1 MAGEA
6 KVYILDIPYHADK
19 AYSYYIPDIIGD
31 YIVPGAVVEVPFG
44 RGNRRMTGIVDEVL
58 PADPPMSTKPITSA
72 VSDAPVLTYE
82 QLGLCRFVKEYTLC
96 TFSDALRAMIPASA
110 MARVITYYR
119 YIQSSERE
127 NPEIP
132 PSVYSSIGERGKR
145 VLAVAEKKQKF
156 SRQTIQSELDF
167 DVTSSIALLE
177 KHGLIEK
184 VTEVKGQAAVKK
196 KLLYELSEEFADS
209 VKGDA
214 EELERTLKTLR
225 GANCRKVL
233 SFLAENGRSSSAE
246 IAKALDLKP
255 AAVKAAALSLENSA
269 LITSRT
275 EEEYR
280 NHYTSQKLLGE
291 AFRAASGEKFT
302 KPTLTDEQRAAAEK
316 IIELC
321 GEHKPYAALLHG
333 VTGSGKTSVIME
345 AIDSVL
351 DDGRSVIMM
360 VPEIALTPQ
369 TVGIFVRRYGDEIAV
384 IHSGLSAGERY
395 DAWRRIKDGLARVVI
410 GTRSAVFAPL
420 SNIGLI
426 VIDEEHEYTYKSDTN
441 PKYKAHD
448 IARKRC
454 ADHNAVMLLSSATP
468 SVSNYYKA
476 KTGAYTLIELKERYG
491 GMPLPT
497 VHIVDMRDE
506 LSLGNTS
513 PVSHVLENRLRED
526 KAHGNQS
533 ILFLNRR
540 GYNNYVSCR
549 SCGRSIKCPNCSL
562 TLTYH
567 AKNRHKLAEKTEE
580 DYEQSRREGGYL
592 VCHMCGYRCSVPDK
606 CPECGK
612 EHFLFMGYGTQKAE
626 DDIASMFPDLR
637 ILRMDYDTTQAKY
650 SHEEILDKFRNGEAD
665 VLLGTQMVTKGHDF
679 PRVATVGVLSADNSL
694 SLDDYRAGE
703 RTFAMLTQVIGRAGR
718 GEVAGEAVIQTYNP
732 QNDVILKAA
741 RQDYESFYESEIRL
755 RKALCFPP
763 FCDIAVITLSSADEG
778 YLGHMTSLMLERIKE
793 HIRGGYSDIPMMLF
807 GPFEAPVYRIQN
819 MFRMR
824 FVIKCRLN
832 KRMREFISDLISE
845 FSRSSPNGYAKKMQN
860 VKTNARLNVS
870 ADLNPSTV

>member
-1 MAGEA
+1 
-6 KVYILDIPYHADK
+6 
-19 AYSYYIPDIIGD
+19 
-31 YIVPGAVVEVPFG
+31 
-44 RGNRRMTGIVDEVL
+44 
-58 PADPPMSTKPITSA
+58 
-72 VSDAPVLTYE
+72 
-82 QLGLCRFVKEYTLC
+82 
-96 TFSDALRAMIPASA
+96 
-110 MARVITYYR
+110 
-119 YIQSSERE
+119 
-127 NPEIP
+127 
-132 PSVYSSIGERGKR
+132 
-145 VLAVAEKKQKF
+145 
-156 SRQTIQSELDF
+156 
-167 DVTSSIALLE
+167 
-177 KHGLIEK
+177 
-184 VTEVKGQAAVKK
+184 
-196 KLLYELSEEFADS
+196 
-209 VKGDA
+209 
-214 EELERTLKTLR
+214 
-225 GANCRKVL
+225 
-233 SFLAENGRSSSAE
+233 
-246 IAKALDLKP
+246 
-255 AAVKAAALSLENSA
+255 
-269 LITSRT
+269 
-275 EEEYR
+275 EYR
-280 NHYTSQKLLGE
+280 NHYTAQKLLGE
-291 AFRAASGEKFT
+291 THTNPGESYA
-302 KPTLTDEQRAAAEK
+302 KPTLTDEQKAAAEK
-316 IIELC
+316 IIGLC
-321 GEHKPYAALLHG
+321 DSHKPSAALLHG
-333 VTGSGKTSVIME
+333 VTGSGKTAVIME
-345 AIDSVL
+345 AIDHVL
-351 DDGRSVIMM
+351 AGGRSVIMM

-395 DAWRRIKDGLARVVI
+395 DAWRRIKDGLARVVV

-420 SNIGLI
+420 SDIGLI
-426 VIDEEHEYTYKSDTN
+426 IIDEEHEYTYKSDTN

-454 ADHNAVMLLSSATP
+454 ADHNAVMLLASATP
-468 SVSNYYKA
+468 SVSSYYKA

-491 GMPLPT
+491 GMPLPS

-513 PVSHVLENRLRED
+513 PVSHVLEKRLRED
-526 KAHGNQS
+526 KEKGNQS

-549 SCGRSIKCPNCSL
+549 SCGKSIKCPNCSL

-567 AKNRHKLAEKTEE
+567 AKNRHKLAENTDE
-580 DYEQSRREGGYL
+580 DYEQSRRDGGYL
-592 VCHMCGYRCSVPDK
+592 VCHMCGYRCSVPEK

-612 EHFLFMGYGTQKAE
+612 NHFLFMGYGTQKAE

-694 SLDDYRAGE
+694 ALGDYRAGE

-718 GEVAGEAVIQTYNP
+718 GDVAGEAVIQTYNP

-741 RQDYESFYESEIRL
+741 RQDYVSFYESEIRL

-778 YLGHMTSLMLERIKE
+778 YLGHMTNLMLERIKE
-793 HIRGGYSDIPMMLF
+793 HIRCDYSDIPMMLF

-845 FSRSSPNGYAKKMQN
+845 FSRSSPNGYAKSMPN
-860 VKTNARLNVS
+860 VKTNARITVS